1 MALNSA
7 ENIVANSGHGY
18 IAPLGTTLPDA
29 FDDTLDVA
37 FVDLGYFS
45 ENGATITVGRETTSL
60 GAWQSRSPLR
70 RSITAENVTF
80 AFEMEQ
86 WNADTMALA
95 LGGGTWGDD
104 GSTGREFVP
113 ATLEDGI
120 TSWAFV
126 LDFED
131 EAGTFRFACAKAELE
146 GDVSIA
152 LQREQFAL
160 LPVTLTVL
168 ETGTDDLYHFFS
180 DAAQFAAAS

>member
-7 ENIVANSGHGY
+7 ENIVANSGSGY
-18 IAPLGTTLPDA
+18 IAPLATALPTS
-29 FDDTLDVA
+29 FDEVLSTPWVE
-37 FVDLGYFS
+37 LGYFS
-45 ENGATITVGRETTSL
+45 ENGATMTVGRETTSL

-70 RSITAENVTF
+70 RSITAENVSF

-86 WNADTMALA
+86 WNPDTMALA
-95 LGGGTWGDD
+95 LGGGTWDD
-104 GSTGREFVP
+104 DTTTGREFIP
-113 ATLEDGI
+113 AGADEGI

-131 EAGTFRFACAKAELE
+131 EAGTFRFAAAKVEIE
-146 GDVSIA
+146 GDVTIA

-168 ETGTDDLYHFFS
+168 ETGTDDLYHFLS
-180 DAAQFAAAS
+180 DAAQFAATS